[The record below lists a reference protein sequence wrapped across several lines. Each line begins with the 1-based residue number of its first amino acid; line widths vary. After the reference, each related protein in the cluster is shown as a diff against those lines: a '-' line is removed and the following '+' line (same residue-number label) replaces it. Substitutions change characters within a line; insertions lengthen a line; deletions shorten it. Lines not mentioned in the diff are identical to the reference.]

1 MTITP
6 KELVELTSAPT
17 PMQLLDQA
25 INKGANVETLERLLA
40 LQERYEKNQARKAFD
55 AAIALAKADI
65 PVIFKDQ
72 EVDFTTQKGRTN
84 YQYENLPGIA
94 RVIDPVLAKHGLNYR
109 FRTSNNASSVT
120 VTCVL
125 SHRDGHS
132 EENSLSGPLDLSGNK
147 NPIQA
152 IGSSVTYLQR
162 YTVKAALGLSA
173 SADDDATSVDKK
185 RKVRTVTSADKPS
198 EISSSET
205 QPLPELEEPAA
216 ASPPQALAAAGHWKL
231 SREYLSAT
239 EQQID
244 DMLERAARLGGSK
257 ALEAT
262 WKETHGGKYPKLKK
276 RLEEIHKPLA
286 DDYDNKTK

>member
-25 INKGANVETLERLLA
+25 ISKGANVETLERLLA
-40 LQERYEKNQARKAFD
+40 LQERWEKNQARKAFD
-55 AAIALAKADI
+55 AAIASAKADI

-72 EVDFTTQKGRTN
+72 EVDFTSTKGRTH
-84 YQYENLPGIA
+84 YQYEDLPGIA

-109 FRTSNNASSVT
+109 FRTTNNASSVT

-132 EENSLSGPLDLSGNK
+132 EENSLSAGFDLSGNK

-152 IGSSVTYLQR
+152 IGSTVTYLQR

-173 SADDDATSVDKK
+173 SADDDATSVNKK

-198 EISSSET
+198 EISSSDNP
-205 QPLPELEEPAA
+205 PLELEEPAA
-216 ASPPQALAAAGHWKL
+216 APPPQARAAAG
-231 SREYLSAT
+231 LSAT
-239 EQQID
+239 EEQID
-244 DMLERAARLGGSK
+244 EMLERSARLGGD
-257 ALEAT
+257 ALLKET
-262 WKETHGGKYPKLKK
+262 WKETHAGKYPKLKK

-286 DDYDNKTK
+286 EEYDRKPK

>member
-25 INKGANVETLERLLA
+25 ISKGANVETLERLLA
-40 LQERYEKNQARKAFD
+40 LQERWEKNQARKAFD
-55 AAIALAKADI
+55 AAIASAKADI

-72 EVDFTTQKGRTN
+72 EVDFTSTKGRTH
-84 YQYENLPGIA
+84 YQYEDLPGIA

-109 FRTSNNASSVT
+109 FRTTNNASSVT

-132 EENSLSGPLDLSGNK
+132 EENSLSAGFDLSGNK

-152 IGSSVTYLQR
+152 IGSTVTYLQR

-173 SADDDATSVDKK
+173 SADDDATSLNKK
-185 RKVRTVTSADKPS
+185 RKIRTVTSADKPS
-198 EISSSET
+198 EISSSEPD
-205 QPLPELEEPAA
+205 QAPELEEPAA
-216 ASPPQALAAAGHWKL
+216 APPPQARAAAG
-231 SREYLSAT
+231 LSAT
-239 EQQID
+239 EEQID
-244 DMLERAARLGGSK
+244 EMLERAARAGGDELLK
-257 ALEAT
+257 ET
-262 WKETHGGKYPKLKK
+262 WKETHAGRYGPKLKK

-286 DDYDNKTK
+286 ADYDRKHPK